1 MESEG
6 NQDEMKSGAS
16 LGFEPRKMT
25 ETAQEVLDLWW
36 LWLVRGALAILFG
49 IAAWVWPGLT
59 LASLIWILGAYFAID
74 GFVSIIGFFRH
85 GDLRWGRRSLLLI
98 WGVAEIGAGIAL
110 WFAPEVGVVTLMV
123 IFGVWAMLTGMF
135 LFVGAFTSDGHLMS
149 PWVQRIVG
157 ILGVL
162 VGTFLVIEP
171 GRGALATIWAIG
183 ATAIVYG
190 VFLVLDAFRIRS
202 LRDTMAQSSGTAS
215 AR

>member
-1 MESEG
+1 M
-6 NQDEMKSGAS
+6 QSGAS
-16 LGFEPRKMT
+16 PGFDPQKMT

-49 IAAWVWPGLT
+49 IAAWIWPGLT
-59 LASLIWILGAYFAID
+59 LTSLIWILGAYLAID

-85 GDLRWGRRSLLLI
+85 GELSWGRRSLLLF
-98 WGVAEIGAGIAL
+98 WGMAEIVAGIAL

-135 LFVGAFTSDGHLMS
+135 LLVGAFTSDGHLMS
-149 PWVQRIVG
+149 PWLQGIVG
-157 ILGVL
+157 ILGVV

-190 VFLVLDAFRIRS
+190 GFLVVAAFRVRA
-202 LRDTMAQSSGTAS
+202 LRDTVAQSSGTAL